1 MTYPPNIVHS
11 PMEEFQGLAES
22 FARAT
27 EKAKKH
33 FVKVDNTV
41 YGPFTREL
49 MEQYVEEN
57 RVGPQTLVAD
67 QWDGPYFPASKI
79 PEFGIWTQAIK
90 AKRFAGRPL
99 PTVYLIMGDIQ
110 PTALPEF
117 LVILKQMGRCQQIAQ
132 SAWVLSTTTD
142 IRFVRE
148 CLSRNLK
155 EADRLFIH
163 DSFSNSAGWFNLGD
177 GVDETLKS
185 MWKETS
191 QSRKNIKSAESEL

>member
-11 PMEEFQGLAES
+11 PSDGFRS
-22 FARAT
+22 FPEPFGRVT
-27 EKAKKH
+27 AKPAKY
-33 FVKVDNTV
+33 FVKVENTV
-41 YGPFTREL
+41 YGPFSREM

-57 RVGPQTLVAD
+57 RVGPQTLIAD
-67 QWDGPYFPASKI
+67 QWDGPYKLASET
-79 PEFGIWTQAIK
+79 PEFEIWSQAIK

-99 PTVYLIMGDIQ
+99 PTVYLIIGDIR
-110 PTALPEF
+110 PEALPEF
-117 LVILKQMGRCQQIAQ
+117 TVVLKQMGRCQHIAQ

-163 DSFSNSAGWFNLGD
+163 DSFSNSAGWFNLGE

-191 QSRKNIKSAESEL
+191 QSRKDIKAAEGGA